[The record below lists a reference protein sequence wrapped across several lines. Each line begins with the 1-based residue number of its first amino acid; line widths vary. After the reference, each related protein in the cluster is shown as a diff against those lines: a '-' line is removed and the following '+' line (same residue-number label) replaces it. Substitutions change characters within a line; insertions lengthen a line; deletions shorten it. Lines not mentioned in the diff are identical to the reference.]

1 MKILLDT
8 NIIVDILSQRSP
20 FFEDS
25 FNLLNTIYDQNHIPC
40 VSASAVTD
48 IVYILRKYITDKK
61 KLLDTVKD
69 FLKLVAILP
78 TTQHTV
84 SSAFLL
90 NFDDYE
96 DAVQLQVAIENK
108 ISRIITR
115 NQKDFRSHI
124 VATQT
129 PKEFLQEQEP

>member
-25 FNLLNTIYDQNHIPC
+25 FNLLNTIYDHNHIPC

-48 IVYILRKYITDKK
+48 IVYILRKYIADKK
-61 KLLDTVKD
+61 KLLDTV
-69 FLKLVAILP
+69 
-78 TTQHTV
+78 
-84 SSAFLL
+84 
-90 NFDDYE
+90 
-96 DAVQLQVAIENK
+96 
-108 ISRIITR
+108 
-115 NQKDFRSHI
+115 KDFRSHI

>member
-40 VSASAVTD
+40 VSASAITD
-48 IVYILRKYITDKK
+48 IVYILRKYIADKK
-61 KLLDTVKD
+61 KLLDTVC
-69 FLKLVAILP
+69 
-78 TTQHTV
+78 
-84 SSAFLL
+84 
-90 NFDDYE
+90 DDYE
-96 DAVQLQVAIENK
+96 DAVQLQVAMENK

-129 PKEFLQEQEP
+129 PKAFLQEQEA

>member
-1 MKILLDT
+1 MLKKIL
-8 NIIVDILSQRSP
+8 ILWIFAQRSP

-25 FNLLNTIYDQNHIPC
+25 FKLLNTIYDQNHIPC

-48 IVYILRKYITDKK
+48 IVYILRKYIADKK

-84 SSAFLL
+84 SNAFLL